1 MKDDVLAVLHSEEG
15 EAERSATGIPG
26 IDADKVAWL
35 LRDDQRGNA
44 DLRNDVVSALMFDS
58 TVPLTVD
65 AHVKD
70 GIVTLT
76 GTVTWDGER
85 EDAKVLVGCVP
96 GVLGILDEIRMT
108 PGPADDDTDI
118 GSEIVSL
125 LERIPSLEGAELWV
139 ETPCHGTVVL
149 SGAVESW
156 TDHDQA
162 VVAVWS
168 VPGVAHVEDCV
179 LVQG

>member
-1 MKDDVLAVLHSEEG
+1 VIRGARLGLASSCR
-15 EAERSATGIPG
+15 AR
-26 IDADKVAWL
+26 
-35 LRDDQRGNA
+35 LRQI
-44 DLRNDVVSALMFDS
+44 
-58 TVPLTVD
+58 PLTVPITVY

-85 EDAKVLVGCVP
+85 EDAKVLVACVP
-96 GVLGILDEIRMT
+96 GVLGVLDEIRMT
-108 PGPADDDTDI
+108 PAPADEDTDI
-118 GSEIVSL
+118 GSEIASL
-125 LERIPSLEGAELWV
+125 LESIPSLEEAELWV

-156 TDHDQA
+156 TGHDQA